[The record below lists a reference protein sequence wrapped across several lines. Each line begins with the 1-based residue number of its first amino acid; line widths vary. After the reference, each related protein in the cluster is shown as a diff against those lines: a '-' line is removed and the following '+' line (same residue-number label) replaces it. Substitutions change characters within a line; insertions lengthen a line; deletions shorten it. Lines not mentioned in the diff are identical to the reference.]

1 MLESGMM
8 PLASFARVG
17 RNLLILLE
25 IITIDSSFKKF
36 LYQFDSEYSPF
47 HYIPTSNYENPTY
60 VTIICFAIQIMNPNA
75 TTELSLFIG
84 NISAISV
91 TLVKL
96 VSTLSQ
102 LVDEVGQAVPP
113 EVQRLANELAA
124 LYSSLGQI
132 KLSLSLLPDRES
144 ASLARWNAEFRIII
158 EDCKEVVGILSDIV
172 ERSKKMET
180 QYVGAQ
186 RWRRI
191 KFTFRIRQ
199 VEVVRIRLVWYNIL
213 FDKMNFALG
222 EYVIN

>member
-1 MLESGMM
+1 MAES
-8 PLASFARVG
+8 
-17 RNLLILLE
+17 
-25 IITIDSSFKKF
+25 
-36 LYQFDSEYSPF
+36 SPF
-47 HYIPTSNYENPTY
+47 
-60 VTIICFAIQIMNPNA
+60 
-75 TTELSLFIG
+75 IG
-84 NISAISV
+84 KISAISV

-102 LVDEVGQAVPP
+102 IVDEVGQGVPL

-132 KLSLSLLPDRES
+132 KLSLSLLQDRES
-144 ASLARWNAEFRIII
+144 ASLARWNVEFRTII
-158 EDCKEVVGILSDIV
+158 EDCEEVVGILNDIV

-186 RWRRI
+186 KWRRVN
-191 KFTFRIRQ
+191 FTFRVRQ

-213 FDKMNFALG
+213 FDKMNSALG